1 MIYDVSGLAY
11 KNFSKDIG
19 KALISVASKVFAGH
33 MKQQIVINSG
43 FTVKMLYKMV
53 SPFMHERSR
62 RKFHFLGD
70 DYNTNRAFLLSK
82 MNNDQLPSDLGCT
95 NLSIEDILERYAE
108 NAHQD
113 HMRNLAELE
122 PDSV

>member
-1 MIYDVSGLAY
+1 
-11 KNFSKDIG
+11 
-19 KALISVASKVFAGH
+19 
-33 MKQQIVINSG
+33 
-43 FTVKMLYKMV
+43 
-53 SPFMHERSR
+53 
-62 RKFHFLGD
+62 
-70 DYNTNRAFLLSK
+70 
-82 MNNDQLPSDLGCT
+82 MNDDQLPSDYGGT